1 MKLNQN
7 HLTAIVTV
15 VLFVIYFRNRNLD
28 TQFDKIVF
36 PLVTL
41 SLIVSSFNARWL
53 PVWARYLTA
62 ASFTVSLYWELQRY
76 YNL

>member
-1 MKLNQN
+1 MKLNQK
-7 HLTAIVTV
+7 HLTAIVIV
-15 VLFVIYFRNRNLD
+15 VLFVIYSRNRNQD

-41 SLIVSSFNARWL
+41 FLIVRSFNARWL
-53 PVWARYLTA
+53 PKWARYLTA
-62 ASFTVSLYWELQRY
+62 ALFTASLYGELQRY